1 MNRPAEKS
9 TSEKPAFDSIM
20 ARVAPLLFV
29 VLWSSGFIATKTM
42 VANAEPLT
50 ALAIR
55 MALVVVVMAIIVAI
69 VRPKWPNRREIG
81 HSIVA
86 SWLVHGFY
94 LGGTSI
100 AIYHS
105 VPAGLSALIPGLQ
118 PILTST
124 LANRFLGER
133 VTKLQWT
140 GLVLGLAG
148 VLLVLQTRVMSGQ
161 LGWGYLGTVVA
172 LISITL
178 GTLYQ
183 KRFCSTID
191 WRSGNL
197 IQFIASGCLFAIGAA
212 IFETQRVNWSRE
224 FILAQAWL
232 VLMLSVGSIGLLY
245 WLIRRTG
252 ATQVASLFYLV
263 PATTAVMAYLLFD
276 EHVGWLGILG
286 MAICAAGV
294 FLVNKSAEKV
304 EVSPG
309 S

>member
-1 MNRPAEKS
+1 MSEQLTFEK
-9 TSEKPAFDSIM
+9 AM
-20 ARVAPLLFV
+20 ARAAPVLFV
-29 VLWSSGFIATKTM
+29 VLWSSGFVVTKA
-42 VANAEPLT
+42 VLRGAEPLT
-50 ALAIR
+50 YLTIR
-55 MALVVVVMAIIVAI
+55 MALVVVVMALIVAI
-69 VRPKWPNRREIG
+69 VRPVWPSRMQTW

-86 SWLVHGFY
+86 GLLVHGFY
-94 LGGTSI
+94 LGGTTI
-100 AIYHS
+100 AIFHS

-133 VTKLQWT
+133 VTPLQWM
-140 GLVLGLAG
+140 GLLLGLSG
-148 VLLVLQTRVMSGQ
+148 VLLVLHTRSMEGQ

-183 KRFCSTID
+183 KRYCGKID
-191 WRSGNL
+191 WRAGNL
-197 IQFIASGCLFAIGAA
+197 IQFVTAGCLFAIGAF
-212 IFETQRVNWSRE
+212 IFETRQVIWSRD
-224 FILAQAWL
+224 FVLALGWL

-245 WLIRRTG
+245 WLIRRAG

-263 PATTAVMAYLLFD
+263 PATTALMAYLLFD

-294 FLVNKSAEKV
+294 FLVNK
-304 EVSPG
+304 P
-309 S
+309 

>member
-1 MNRPAEKS
+1 MNHGFEKWMGR
-9 TSEKPAFDSIM
+9 T
-20 ARVAPLLFV
+20 APLLFV
-29 VLWSSGFIATKTM
+29 VLWSSGFIGTKAM

-50 ALAIR
+50 ALTIR
-55 MALVVVVMAIIVAI
+55 MALVVVVMAIIVA
-69 VRPKWPNRREIG
+69 VLRPKWPNRREIG

-148 VLLVLQTRVMSGQ
+148 VLLVLQTRAMSGQ

-183 KRFCSTID
+183 KRFCSQID

-197 IQFIASGCLFAIGAA
+197 IQFIAVGCLFAIGSA

-232 VLMLSVGSIGLLY
+232 VLMLSIGSIGLLY

-294 FLVNKSAEKV
+294 FLVNKPQEKV